1 MLTCICLE
9 ASSEYRVRGARS
21 MPGSRSTEKEARDSQ
36 NPKLKSD
43 NYVDSN
49 GIRGHYF
56 RVASHLQGILFERTV
71 TRGEVYRKGHTKLSG
86 KAWNITKSGAFYF
99 YPERDKRDQS
109 HHGALPGASNLLC
122 QSRRLK
128 QIIMFVMHHQ
138 VFLHLWS
145 EKHASVWTETKS

>member
-36 NPKLKSD
+36 YPKLKSD

-56 RVASHLQGILFERTV
+56 RVASHLQGILFERTI

-86 KAWNITKSGAFYF
+86 KAWNITKKWRLLFLPREGQTRSITSWGFARSFQFTLSKSTTQADHYVRDAPSGL
-99 YPERDKRDQS
+99 PSLMERE
-109 HHGALPGASNLLC
+109 ACL
-122 QSRRLK
+122 
-128 QIIMFVMHHQ
+128 
-138 VFLHLWS
+138 
-145 EKHASVWTETKS
+145 SVDRN